1 MPTPLEILADPVSLA
16 LMGMYIL
23 LIVWEAIFPAR
34 KLPPIR
40 FWKIKGIV
48 AFFLFFF
55 LSTYLP
61 LFFSKWLP
69 SVQLFDLTN
78 MNVAMASAAGV
89 LFYEFGIYVWHL
101 SMHKS
106 NVLWR
111 IFHQMHH
118 SAERLDTYGA
128 FFFSPFDM
136 IGFTLLGSVCF
147 SIVMGLPPQA
157 VTIVLLVTNFFS
169 IFQHANIRTPSW
181 LGYIVQRPESH
192 AVHHAKGVHAFNYS
206 DLPLFDLLFNT
217 FRNPKK
223 YVEETGFYDGA
234 SSKIFDMLSFRDI
247 SVAEN
252 KHKQL
257 NS

>member
-1 MPTPLEILADPVSLA
+1 MPTPFEILADPVSLG
-16 LMGMYIL
+16 LMAMYIL
-23 LIVWEAIFPAR
+23 LMAWEAIFPAR

-40 FWKIKGIV
+40 FWRIKGIV

-61 LFFSKWLP
+61 LFYARWLP
-69 SVQLFDLTN
+69 SAQLVDLTN
-78 MNVAMASAAGV
+78 MNVAIASVAGI
-89 LFYEFGIYVWHL
+89 LLYELGMYVWHL

-106 NVLWR
+106 NALWR

-147 SIVMGLPPQA
+147 SLVMGLPPQA

-169 IFQHANIRTPSW
+169 IFQHANVRTPSL
-181 LGYIVQRPESH
+181 LGYIIQRPESH

-206 DLPLFDLLFNT
+206 DLPVFDLIFGT
-217 FRNPKK
+217 FRNPKE
-223 YVEETGFYDGA
+223 YVRETGFFDGA

-252 KHKQL
+252 KH
-257 NS
+257 